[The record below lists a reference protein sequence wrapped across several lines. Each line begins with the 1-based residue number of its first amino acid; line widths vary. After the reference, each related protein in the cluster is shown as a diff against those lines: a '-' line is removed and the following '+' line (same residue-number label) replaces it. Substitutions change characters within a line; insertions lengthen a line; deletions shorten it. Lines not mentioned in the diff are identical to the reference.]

1 MKQPEGLCRLVT
13 QSFRSTLFGRRLMQD
28 LIIEKPYCFVQ
39 PPRRSFVLWVVA
51 GLRLYRWWLGTS
63 EGIYEYEVR
72 NQHLI
77 QQSLDAGDSILI
89 ASNHCRNAD
98 PVGIGELLYVVDSY
112 AYLMASWHLFNQDRF
127 SAWMIKRLGAFSI
140 NREGMDKKAISF
152 AIKTLVDGERMLVI
166 YPEGS
171 VSRSNDFMHPFL
183 DGTGFIARTAARKRA
198 KLAGE
203 RNSGKVMV
211 HPVAFRYLFIGDFD
225 SCCEH
230 TLNLLETHLKW
241 EPQTHLPLLER
252 IAKVAVGLLSE
263 REVKYLGRAQEG
275 GYYERIKALIVHVLS
290 KQEQKWKGGVQSG
303 DYIARVKSLRPII
316 VPDLAKGHLKVEEAA
331 SRRQDLYDL
340 NFVQQLCY
348 YPVDYL
354 SGNTGKV
361 TAERIIETLER
372 LEEDLTDMITMP
384 RRFKLVIDVLD
395 AVEIPAEKLP
405 RGAENDPVMDEV
417 RDRLEANLAL
427 SAEWMPV
434 YEPELE
440 G

>member
-1 MKQPEGLCRLVT
+1 MKQTESFRRLVT
-13 QSFRSTLFGRRLMQD
+13 HGFILPFADNRLMQD
-28 LIIEKPYCFVQ
+28 LIIEKPYYFVQ
-39 PPRRSFVLWVVA
+39 PPKRSFVLWVVA
-51 GLRLYRWWLGTS
+51 GLRLYRWWLKDS

-77 QQSLDAGDSILI
+77 QQSLDAAHSILI
-89 ASNHCRNAD
+89 AGNHCRNAD
-98 PVGIGELLYVVDSY
+98 PMAIGELLYVVDSY

-127 SAWMIKRLGAFSI
+127 SAWMIKHLGAFSI

-171 VSRSNDFMHPFL
+171 ISRSNDFMHPFL
-183 DGTGFIARTAARKRA
+183 DGTGFIARTAARKRV

-203 RNSGKVMV
+203 GSSGKVVV
-211 HPVAFRYLFIGDFD
+211 HPVSFRYLFVGDFD
-225 SCCEH
+225 ACCEH

-241 EPQTHLPLLER
+241 APQTDLPLLAR
-252 IAKVAVGLLSE
+252 IAKVAGGLLAE
-263 REVKYLGRAQEG
+263 REEKYLGKAQEG
-275 GYYERIKALIVHVLS
+275 EYYERIEALIVHILS
-290 KQEQKWKGGVQSG
+290 EQEKKWKGEVQSG
-303 DYIARVKSLRPII
+303 DYIPRVKSLRPII
-316 VPDLAKGHLKVEEAA
+316 VPDLAKGNLQLEEAA
-331 SRRQDLYDL
+331 DRRRDLYDL

-354 SGNTGKV
+354 SGKTGKV
-361 TAERIIETLER
+361 TVERIIETLER
-372 LEEDLTDMITMP
+372 LEEDLTDTITMP

-395 AVEIPAEKLP
+395 AVEVPAEKLP

-427 SAEWMPV
+427 SAEWLPV
-434 YEPELE
+434 YEPEPA